1 MSEYFS
7 GKRILVTGGTGSI
20 GSCIVRELLKFDV
33 DEVCIF
39 SRDEIKQFMMRK
51 MIDDKRLKF
60 IVGDVREYRSLE
72 RAFEMHNFDVV
83 YHAAAMKH
91 VVICEENP
99 LEAVKTNIIGTQNVV
114 DLAKKYGVQ
123 KLINISTDKAVNPC
137 NVMGATKLIGER
149 IVLNANYTSVRFGN
163 VAGSRGSV
171 IPVLIEEMM
180 RKRRISITSP
190 DVTRFIMRISDA
202 VKLVLNATLYA
213 KGGEIFVL
221 KMKAFKL
228 SDLVDVLV
236 NYVAPRVGIHSEE
249 VKVDVIGLLPGEKL
263 HENIIDE
270 LEVPYLHDLGEFYVI
285 KPKASVTNIQR
296 ERLILSSNL
305 AEFISKDELTEIVN
319 EYINKLTFL
328 KFETISKN

>member
-7 GKRILVTGGTGSI
+7 GKSILVTGGTGSI

-72 RAFEMHNFDVV
+72 RAFETHDFDVV

-180 RKRRISITSP
+180 RRKQISITSP
-190 DVTRFIMRISDA
+190 NVTRFIMKISDA
-202 VKLVLNATLYA
+202 VKLVLNATQYA

-228 SDLVDVLV
+228 SDLVDVLI
-236 NYVAPRVGIHSEE
+236 NYVAPKFGIRSEE
-249 VKVDVIGLLPGEKL
+249 IKVNIMGILPGEKL
-263 HENIIDE
+263 HEDIIDE

-285 KPKASVTNIQR
+285 KPKTSATNIQR

-319 EYINKLTFL
+319 EYINSLPFL
-328 KFETISKN
+328 NLKQ

>member
-60 IVGDVREYRSLE
+60 NVGDVREYRSLE
-72 RAFEMHNFDVV
+72 KAFEMHNFDIV

-180 RKRRISITSP
+180 RRKQISITSP
-190 DVTRFIMRISDA
+190 DVTRFIMKISDA
-202 VKLVLNATLYA
+202 VKLVLNATRYA
-213 KGGEIFVL
+213 KGGEIFIL

-228 SDLVDVLV
+228 SDLVDVLI
-236 NYVAPRVGIHSEE
+236 NYVAPKFGIRSKEIRV
-249 VKVDVIGLLPGEKL
+249 DTTGLVHGEKL
-263 HENIIDE
+263 HEDLVSE
-270 LEVPYLHDLGEFYVI
+270 LEIPYLYDLGDFYVI
-285 KPKASVTNIQR
+285 KPRTSATTLKK
-296 ERLILSSNL
+296 EHLILSSNN
-305 AEFISKDELTEIVN
+305 AEFVSKKELIDIVN
-319 EYINKLTFL
+319 EYINSLSYEEVL
-328 KFETISKN
+328 

>member
-1 MSEYFS
+1 
-7 GKRILVTGGTGSI
+7 
-20 GSCIVRELLKFDV
+20 
-33 DEVCIF
+33 
-39 SRDEIKQFMMRK
+39 
-51 MIDDKRLKF
+51 
-60 IVGDVREYRSLE
+60 
-72 RAFEMHNFDVV
+72 
-83 YHAAAMKH
+83 
-91 VVICEENP
+91 
-99 LEAVKTNIIGTQNVV
+99 VKTNIIGTQNVV

-202 VKLVLNATLYA
+202 VKLVLDATLYA
-213 KGGEIFVL
+213 RGGEIFVL

-228 SDLVDVLV
+228 SDLVDVLI
-236 NYVAPRVGIHSEE
+236 NYVAPKFGIRSEE
-249 VKVDVIGLLPGEKL
+249 IKVNIMGILPGEKL

-285 KPKASVTNIQR
+285 KPKTSATNIQR

-305 AEFISKDELTEIVN
+305 AEFISKDELTEIVS
-319 EYINKLTFL
+319 EYILSFL
-328 KFETISKN
+328 NLKQ

>member
-60 IVGDVREYRSLE
+60 IVGDVKEYRSLE
-72 RAFEMHNFDVV
+72 KAFETHDFDVV

-202 VKLVLNATLYA
+202 VKLVLDATLYA
-213 KGGEIFVL
+213 RGGEIFVL

-228 SDLVDVLV
+228 SDLVDVLI
-236 NYVAPRVGIHSEE
+236 NYVAPKFGIRSEE
-249 VKVDVIGLLPGEKL
+249 IKVNIMGILPGEKL

-285 KPKASVTNIQR
+285 KPKTSATNIQR

-305 AEFISKDELTEIVN
+305 AEFISKDELTEIVS
-319 EYINKLTFL
+319 EYILSFL
-328 KFETISKN
+328 NLKQ